1 MRKALALL
9 ALGLSLAL
17 AQGKITVW
25 THFGGPELEW
35 LKAQAKTFEKTSGTK
50 VEVVEVPFGDI
61 KQKFILGAPQ
71 GQAADLLVSIP
82 HDWLG
87 EMAQAGVLEPMG
99 KYVTQSY
106 LADIQPVAVEAF
118 TFGGRLM
125 GLPAFA
131 ESVALIYNKKYV
143 KEPPKTWEEFLD
155 LAKKLTTGSTFGF
168 LYNIGDPYFNFGFFR
183 AYGADNVFG
192 KDAKGNLDPSK
203 LLLGGEVG
211 RRPSSSSRTSA
222 SATTWCP
229 RAWTTGW
236 PTGPSRTGPWP

>member
-1 MRKALALL
+1 MKQALAVL

-35 LKAQAKTFEKTSGTK
+35 LKAQAQAYEKTSGTK

-71 GQAADLLVSIP
+71 GQAADLVVSIP

-106 LADIQPVAVEAF
+106 LSDLQSVAVEAF
-118 TFGGRLM
+118 TFGGKLM

-143 KEPPKTWEEFLD
+143 KDPPPRPGRSSWPWPR
-155 LAKKLTTGSTFGF
+155 SS
-168 LYNIGDPYFNFGFFR
+168 PP
-183 AYGADNVFG
+183 VP
-192 KDAKGNLDPSK
+192 PSAFCITSAT
-203 LLLGGEVG
+203 
-211 RRPSSSSRTSA
+211 PTSTSA
-222 SATTWCP
+222 SSGPLERTTSSPRTP
-229 RAWTTGW
+229 RATWT
-236 PTGPSRTGPWP
+236 PPSS

>member
-1 MRKALALL
+1 MKQALAVL

-35 LKAQAKTFEKTSGTK
+35 LKAQAQAFEKTSGTK

-71 GQAADLLVSIP
+71 GQAADLVVSIP

-106 LADIQPVAVEAF
+106 LSDLQSVAVEAF
-118 TFGGRLM
+118 TFGGKLM

-131 ESVALIYNKKYV
+131 ESVALIYNK
-143 KEPPKTWEEFLD
+143 
-155 LAKKLTTGSTFGF
+155 
-168 LYNIGDPYFNFGFFR
+168 
-183 AYGADNVFG
+183 
-192 KDAKGNLDPSK
+192 
-203 LLLGGEVG
+203 
-211 RRPSSSSRTSA
+211 
-222 SATTWCP
+222 
-229 RAWTTGW
+229 
-236 PTGPSRTGPWP
+236 